1 MMDFPAYTIHDAWDR
16 DAVIGWDP
24 VFHTFFIRSAFFTKQ
39 GVKPRPSGRGGK
51 PVSPLG
57 LKFLCPMGSMPGGHR
72 TVQWKL
78 RPSGRGGFHDGCS
91 YRDRLPRVGAD
102 LTPEFTGS
110 ASPRSII
117 FAL

>member
-24 VFHTFFIRSAFFTKQ
+24 VFHTFFIRSAFFT
-39 GVKPRPSGRGGK
+39 
-51 PVSPLG
+51 
-57 LKFLCPMGSMPGGHR
+57 
-72 TVQWKL
+72 
-78 RPSGRGGFHDGCS
+78 
-91 YRDRLPRVGAD
+91 
-102 LTPEFTGS
+102 GS